1 VGCSV
6 VFEFCRL
13 GLKKYPGVG
22 RLARAGLL
30 GAFLFTFSKILFTA
44 AEGKDG
50 WTPALTFLLERDVR
64 FVQIAGILILAVI
77 VLLYRI
83 PMSRNLKGIILGYGM
98 YLGLVVTNLTFLGV
112 FGERVQFVVTRVQA
126 ASYFIALLVW
136 TIALWSYQPL
146 PEQSAAEK
154 QSYASLY
161 EDTNQQ
167 LARTK
172 SAVERV
178 LP

>member
-1 VGCSV
+1 
-6 VFEFCRL
+6 
-13 GLKKYPGVG
+13 
-22 RLARAGLL
+22 
-30 GAFLFTFSKILFTA
+30 
-44 AEGKDG
+44 
-50 WTPALTFLLERDVR
+50 LLERDVR
-64 FVQIAGILILAVI
+64 FVQIAGILILAAI

-83 PMSRNLKGIILGYGM
+83 PMSRNLKGIILGYGL

-136 TIALWSYQPL
+136 TIALWSYQPIA
-146 PEQSAAEK
+146 EQFMEEK
-154 QSYASLY
+154 RSYASLY
-161 EDTNQQ
+161 EETNQQ

-172 SAVERV
+172 STVDRV